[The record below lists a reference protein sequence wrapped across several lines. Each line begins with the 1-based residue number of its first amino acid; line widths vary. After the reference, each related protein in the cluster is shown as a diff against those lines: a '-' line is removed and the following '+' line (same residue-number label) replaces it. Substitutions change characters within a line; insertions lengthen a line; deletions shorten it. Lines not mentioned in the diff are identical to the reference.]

1 MRSTRI
7 SHKNSPRLGSF
18 RINPVV
24 KLLISS
30 DFLIVSAFGLLAPV
44 FAIFLTDSIQ
54 GGSVEVAGFAAAIW
68 ALSRGV
74 FQIPMGIISDR
85 GVGRHWDFK
94 LLLGGSLGIA
104 LIPLAYL
111 FAETPL
117 HIYLIQGMYGFFQ
130 AMAWPTWTA
139 VFTRYID
146 PHEEGFEWA
155 TYQTVVDF
163 GVAAAAGI
171 GGVVAFK
178 FGFEPLFMAV
188 SAFSIFGFLILV
200 NLYLR
205 VRRAA

>member
-1 MRSTRI
+1 MRNQRLT
-7 SHKNSPRLGSF
+7 HGKSPRLKRL

-24 KLLISS
+24 RMLIGS

-44 FAIFLTDSIQ
+44 FAIFLTDNIQ
-54 GGSVEVAGFAAAIW
+54 GGSVEVAGFAAAVW
-68 ALSRGV
+68 ALSRGI

-104 LIPLAYL
+104 LVPLAYL

-117 HIYLIQGMYGFFQ
+117 HIYLIQGLYGFCQ

-146 PHEEGFEWA
+146 SHEEGFEWA

-163 GVAAAAGI
+163 GSAAAAGI
-171 GGVVAFK
+171 GGVIAFE
-178 FGFEPLFMAV
+178 FGFEPLFIAV
-188 SAFSIFGFLILV
+188 SALSAFGFLILIG
-200 NLYLR
+200 LYLQVLR
-205 VRRAA
+205 S